1 MQSSMAMQVDSSF
14 MISHHSSLQ
23 FIYWLGTDAAA
34 YAAANLHELLVG
46 SDAYP
51 DNPVQA
57 FSDAFI
63 RCDDMFVASS
73 KKSGSTAVC
82 VLVIGEKL
90 YTAWLGDSQ
99 ATLGRFGYAVFL

>member
-1 MQSSMAMQVDSSF
+1 M
-14 MISHHSSLQ
+14 
-23 FIYWLGTDAAA
+23 LGTDAAA
-34 YAAANLHELLVG
+34 YAAANLHELLVD

-63 RCDDMFVASS
+63 RCDEKFVASS

-82 VLVIGEKL
+82 VLVMGEKL

-99 ATLGRFGYAVFL
+99 ATLGQCG